1 MKSLNKIQLLGNVG
15 RDPEIK
21 YTTSGKAVANFSI
34 ATNDRYK
41 DSAGEWQDRAEWH
54 NVVAWERLAEIVRD
68 YVIKGNQVYVEG
80 RSQTRSYDKDGEK
93 KYVTEVVARDL
104 ILCGGGGRNPPGS
117 GSEAPAVPDS
127 GTKKDDFPF

>member
-104 ILCGGGGRNPPGS
+104 ILCGGGGRNPSDP
-117 GSEAPAVPDS
+117 PAAPDS